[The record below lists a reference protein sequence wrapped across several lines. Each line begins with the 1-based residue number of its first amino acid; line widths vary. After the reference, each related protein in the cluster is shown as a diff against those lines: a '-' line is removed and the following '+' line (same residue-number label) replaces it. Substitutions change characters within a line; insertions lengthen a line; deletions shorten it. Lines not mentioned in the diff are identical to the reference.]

1 VLARLLFLLLSTYLP
16 PRQEEDRERL
26 TVQVEANGFPFD
38 SAVDPD
44 KDWFLWVLRLL
55 FGVTLPPCH
64 GPGRSRWLPIRFA
77 AGSR

>member
-1 VLARLLFLLLSTYLP
+1 VLARLLFLLLSTYLH

-55 FGVTLPPCH
+55 F
-64 GPGRSRWLPIRFA
+64 
-77 AGSR
+77 